1 MFCKNGDDIIFEP
14 RLSRIGSNRS
24 VNIAATDVP
33 RLPLGT
39 LLRRFLPF
47 LFVHFLVTFSLA
59 NYLSLSHTHTHS
71 VSLSCNYACS
81 FLFFSRPLFQLN
93 LCLNS
98 SSFLSLSLT
107 LTHLSILS
115 LPSKKLS
122 PSPSHKGALAEATS
136 GSLPRPLASTDKI
149 ERNRRIYSN

>member
-59 NYLSLSHTHTHS
+59 NYLSLSHTHAF
-71 VSLSCNYACS
+71 CFS
-81 FLFFSRPLFQLN
+81 FLQLCVLFSILFPSALSTQ
-93 LCLNS
+93 S
-98 SSFLSLSLT
+98 VPQFVIFSLSLSLT

-122 PSPSHKGALAEATS
+122 PSPSHKGALEEATS